1 MVNELIVITSQ
12 TEESPQLLHKLRY
25 MPILYSVDLGTV
37 SGQVCHSS
45 LTFFLDFFDLV
56 LYLI

>member
-1 MVNELIVITSQ
+1 MVNELMVITSQ

-37 SGQVCHSS
+37 SGQA
-45 LTFFLDFFDLV
+45 LLV
-56 LYLI
+56 DNVT